1 MKILL
6 FIEKHQNAIAGT
18 LIVHVL
24 VFVWLNIQQISFYTI
39 QPKEKVVATL
49 DFSLEE
55 LDEIENKYQDQEENT
70 SVDLYNFTSNFDAK
84 TPTNTSNSKEEI
96 EQEVLNELAQFE
108 DETFLAFEKDNP
120 TKIENDNS
128 IKQEENQIIDASKE
142 KMNEAIAKY
151 YVKDRYTLI
160 QKVPSY
166 LCNSSGKVRLLIKVN
181 QKGKIIDCRIDKN
194 NTNTSDICLI
204 NNAINYT
211 KKWKFNT
218 NFNHDNRVDGWVEFV
233 YLSQ

>member
-55 LDEIENKYQDQEENT
+55 LDEIEHKYQDQEENT
-70 SVDLYNFTSNFDAK
+70 PVDLYNFTSNFDAK
-84 TPTNTSNSKEEI
+84 TPTNNSNSKEEI

-108 DETFLAFEKDNP
+108 DETFLALEKDNP

-128 IKQEENQIIDASKE
+128 IQQEENQIIDASKE
-142 KMNEAIAKY
+142 KMNEDTIE
-151 YVKDRYTLI
+151 
-160 QKVPSY
+160 
-166 LCNSSGKVRLLIKVN
+166 
-181 QKGKIIDCRIDKN
+181 IITR
-194 NTNTSDICLI
+194 
-204 NNAINYT
+204 
-211 KKWKFNT
+211 
-218 NFNHDNRVDGWVEFV
+218 
-233 YLSQ
+233 

>member
-1 MKILL
+1 M
-6 FIEKHQNAIAGT
+6 
-18 LIVHVL
+18 
-24 VFVWLNIQQISFYTI
+24 
-39 QPKEKVVATL
+39 
-49 DFSLEE
+49 EE

-70 SVDLYNFTSNFDAK
+70 PVDLYNFTSNFDAK
-84 TPTNTSNSKEEI
+84 TPTNHSNSKEEI

-108 DETFLAFEKDNP
+108 DETFLALEKDNP

-128 IKQEENQIIDASKE
+128 IQQEENQIIDASKE

-181 QKGKIIDCRIDKN
+181 QKGKVTDCRIDKN
-194 NTNTSDICLI
+194 KTTTFDICLI

-211 KKWKFNT
+211 KNWKFNT
-218 NFNHDNRVDGWVEFV
+218 TFNHDNRVDGWVEFV